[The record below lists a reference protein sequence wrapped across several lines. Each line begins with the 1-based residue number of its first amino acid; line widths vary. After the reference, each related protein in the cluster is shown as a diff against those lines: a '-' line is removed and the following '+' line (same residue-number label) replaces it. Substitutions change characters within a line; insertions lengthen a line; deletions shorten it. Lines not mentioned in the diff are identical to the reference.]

1 MTLTDPFAEA
11 PAESAPTEAPAA
23 PAAAPVAST
32 GTDPK
37 IVLTFK
43 EGTGFDSSWIV
54 VHANNVDD
62 ADALLDQKFADLMA
76 KTKKVAAHFRG
87 GSAPS
92 GGGQRPAASTP
103 DSNGRPAGATQPP
116 SWAPPMPDGY
126 LYKTGFNANG
136 AWHAYWPIERNS
148 GLEKIW
154 LKQPK

>member
-1 MTLTDPFAEA
+1 MTLNDPFAEA
-11 PAESAPTEAPAA
+11 PAAEAPAEAPAA
-23 PAAAPVAST
+23 PAVVNNTST

-87 GSAPS
+87 GGAPASS
-92 GGGQRPAASTP
+92 GAPAA
-103 DSNGRPAGATQPP
+103 NGRPAGATEAPAG
-116 SWAPPMPDGY
+116 APPKPYDDFV
-126 LYKTGFNANG
+126 YKSGFSAKTNKT
-136 AWHAYWPIERNS
+136 WHAWMPPAKGDNRPAKFFD
-148 GLEKIW
+148 L
-154 LKQPK
+154 